1 MARRISELR
10 TANKA
15 GNTSRE
21 FVLLSNIDSNSST
34 KLALNDI
41 FPTLQSGKIS
51 SGAVTGTLGNTVQDL
66 FVGGGAGSSVAN
78 TDKSVL
84 IFKGINATDT
94 NGALK
99 IKTDTS
105 NADSNKKNIVIDL
118 DQTAIKLNV
127 ATNTTSKFLSE
138 ATGTN
143 PLDLQDTSHY
153 MANRY
158 LPVGAGGTGASTF
171 TANGLLYG
179 AGTSAV
185 NSLGALAAGALV
197 IGTGSAPVAFPIGAQ
212 NDMVLTV
219 DSGQSN
225 NLIWKKPVVSTF
237 TATTDIDFAGNDI
250 DMGGGWITGSGT
262 TGQGIYVNNT
272 NDHVYFGDGTTYA
285 TSVVNIDSTI
295 SLGTSTGSTT
305 TSITA
310 KPSTSGASSKL
321 SIIGSHNS
329 NNNNGGAVDVVGGD
343 GQDNGNGGDVTI
355 AGGIKAG
362 SGTQGSVKLQSGGL
376 TGLTVDGNYD
386 VTVGRGS
393 LVISSA
399 TEGIVHTGSGTVT
412 QATDHSTGVTINAT
426 SGIITLAG
434 VALVAATEADFAV
447 TNSTVQSDSII
458 LLTVQ
463 SPAAA
468 SANNSAT
475 LVAQLDEVNNGSF
488 NIRLSNPGAGNTS
501 TSAHKIHF
509 LVINNSV

>member
-295 SLGTSTGSTT
+295 SLGTSTGSTV

-355 AGGIKAG
+355 AAGRKAG
-362 SGTQGSVKLQSGGL
+362 SGTEGSVKLQSAGV
-376 TGLTVDGNYD
+376 TGLEVDGNYD
-386 VTVGRGS
+386 VSVPRGS
-393 LVISSA
+393 LIIGTG
-399 TEGIVHTGSGTVT
+399 TEGIVLGSGTVT
-412 QATDHSTGVTINAT
+412 QATDHSTAVTLSKT

-434 VALVAATEADFAV
+434 VALAAGAEADFAV
-447 TNSTVQSDSII
+447 TNSTVQADSII

-468 SANNSAT
+468 SATNNAT

-488 NIRLSNPGAGNTS
+488 NIRLSNPGAGSTS
-501 TSAHKIHF
+501 TNAHKIHF

>member
-51 SGAVTGTLGNTVQDL
+51 SGGVTGTLGNTVQDL

-118 DQTAIKLNV
+118 DQSAIKLNV
-127 ATNTTSKFLSE
+127 ASNTTAKFLSE
-138 ATGTN
+138 ATGSN

-153 MANRY
+153 LANRY
-158 LPVGAGGTGASTF
+158 LPVGAGGTGTNTF
-171 TANGLLYG
+171 TSNGLLYG
-179 AGTSAV
+179 AGSSAV
-185 NSLGALAAGALV
+185 AAMGQLASGSLV
-197 IGTGSAPVAFPIGAQ
+197 IGTGAAPTAFPIGAQ

-225 NLIWKKPVVSTF
+225 NLVWKKPVVSTF
-237 TATTDIDFAGNDI
+237 AASTDIDFAGNDV
-250 DMGGGWITGSGT
+250 DMGGGWLTGSGT
-262 TGQGIYVNNT
+262 NGQGIYINTT

-295 SLGTSTGSTT
+295 SLGTSTGSTA

-321 SIIGSHNS
+321 SIVGSHNS
-329 NNNNGGAVDVVGGD
+329 NDNKGGDVEIVGGN
-343 GQDNGNGGDVTI
+343 GEDNGNGGIITI
-355 AGGIKAG
+355 KGGRKAG
-362 SGTQGSVKLQSGGL
+362 SGTEGMINLNYAGTDAVTVTEDIAIASGDLKIKDPAKGIIHSGSGSVTQL
-376 TGLTVDGNYD
+376 TN
-386 VTVGRGS
+386 
-393 LVISSA
+393 
-399 TEGIVHTGSGTVT
+399 
-412 QATDHSTGVTINAT
+412 HSTGVTLNTT

-434 VALVAATEADFAV
+434 VALNAGAEADFLV
-447 TNSTVQSDSII
+447 TNSTVQASSLI

-463 SPAAA
+463 CPAAA
-468 SANNSAT
+468 SAVNGAT
-475 LVAQLDEVNNGSF
+475 LVAQLDTVSAGSF
-488 NIRLSNPGAGNTS
+488 NIRLSNPGGSNTS
-501 TSAHKIHF
+501 TNAHKIHF
-509 LVINNSV
+509 LVINS

>member
-41 FPTLQSGKIS
+41 FPTLQSGKVS
-51 SGAVTGTLGNTVQDL
+51 SGGVTGTLGNTVQDL

-78 TDKSVL
+78 TDNSVL

-118 DQTAIKLNV
+118 DQSALKLNI
-127 ATNTTSKFLSE
+127 ANNTTAKFLSE
-138 ATGTN
+138 ATGSN

-153 MANRY
+153 LSNRY

-171 TANGLLYG
+171 TSNGLLYG
-179 AGTSAV
+179 AGSSAV
-185 NSLGALAAGALV
+185 NAMAALAAGSLV
-197 IGTGSAPVAFPIGAQ
+197 IGTGAAPAAFPIGAD

-219 DSGQSN
+219 DSAQSN

-237 TATTDIDFAGNDI
+237 AASTDIDFAGNDV
-250 DMGGGWITGSGT
+250 DMGGGWLTGSGT
-262 TGQGIYVNNT
+262 NGQGIYINTT

-321 SIIGSHNS
+321 SIVGSHNS
-329 NNNNGGAVDVVGGD
+329 NDNDGGDVDVVGGD
-343 GQDNGNGGDVTI
+343 GETNGDGGDVTI
-355 AGGIKAG
+355 TGGRKAG
-362 SGTQGSVKLQSGGL
+362 SGTEGSVKLKSGGVV
-376 TGLTVDGNYD
+376 GLEVDGNYD
-386 VTVGRGS
+386 VTIHRGNLIVG
-393 LVISSA
+393 
-399 TEGIVHTGSGTVT
+399 TDTKGIILGSGTVT
-412 QATDHSTGVTINAT
+412 QLTNHSTAVTLNKT
-426 SGIITLAG
+426 SGVITLAG
-434 VALVAATEADFAV
+434 VALAAGAEADFAV
-447 TNSTVQSDSII
+447 TNSTVQADSVI

-468 SANNSAT
+468 SATDNAT
-475 LVAQLDEVNNGSF
+475 LVAQLDGVSDGSF
-488 NIRLSNPGAGNTS
+488 NVRLSNPGAGNTS
-501 TSAHKIHF
+501 TNAHKIHF